1 MTDRIAQ
8 TPAGLARFD
17 RREAQTVLHVLKPR
31 INRWFVWLFMVPT
44 LGLVQFTMTVAAI
57 QAPHP
62 TFLAFAVLSPLIM
75 TGVYI
80 GERSAR
86 HRRVERLLARGDAL
100 FQDAVVRIGPTALEL
115 EGTAR
120 TFSIP
125 WDQVDS
131 WKRHG
136 TVIEIESKDRRWF
149 VPTGALEPL
158 VTNALE
164 HRLLHPVD
172 RPGREHPSPNGPRT
186 VDGGVVTFRIDEYL
200 LERGA
205 RLIRSSPVVQNLR
218 FALALVLPGLALFI
232 LGSGGRLLATWGL
245 AIVGPLVF
253 TVLLTSAPLNRR
265 QLRRRLVDLGE
276 ATQVRMRANEA
287 GFSLTTGDGV
297 GASTLWRDH
306 RRWID
311 GGDVLV
317 AETTGGDWFILP
329 IGEFPPQVRATI
341 RNGLRA
347 NRVRQLP
354 SRASRPSETGQAPA
368 EPT

>member
-17 RREAQTVLHVLKPR
+17 RCEAQTVLRVLKPR

-57 QAPHP
+57 QAPSP
-62 TFLAFAVLSPLIM
+62 TFLAFAVLGPLIM
-75 TGVYI
+75 AGAYI

-100 FQDAVVRIGPTALEL
+100 FQDAVVRIDPTALEL

-149 VPTGALEPL
+149 VPTGALEPS
-158 VTNALE
+158 VTNTLE
-164 HRLLHPVD
+164 HRLLHPVE
-172 RPGREHPSPNGPRT
+172 RPGREHPSPDGPRS
-186 VDGGVVTFRIDEYL
+186 VEGGVVAFHIDETL
-200 LERGA
+200 LARGTRIIQA
-205 RLIRSSPVVQNLR
+205 SPVVQGRR
-218 FALALVLPGLALFI
+218 FAVALNLIALALFI
-232 LGSGGRLLATWGL
+232 LGFGGRLPATWWL
-245 AIVGPLVF
+245 AIALLLASILVASRW
-253 TVLLTSAPLNRR
+253 LERRKLRR
-265 QLRRRLVDLGE
+265 QLAALGDATRFRL
-276 ATQVRMRANEA
+276 RANDA
-287 GFSLTTGDGV
+287 GFTLITGDGV
-297 GASTLWRDH
+297 VASTRWRDH

-317 AETTGGDWFILP
+317 AETTGGAWSMLP
-329 IGEFPPQVRATI
+329 IGEFPPHVATTI
-341 RNGLRA
+341 RDGLRA
-347 NRVRQLP
+347 NGVRQDTTRAARLP
-354 SRASRPSETGQAPA
+354 SR
-368 EPT
+368 